1 MIIDTLENASR
12 YFMLHPSLE
21 QAFDFLENID
31 DEDFPEGKNE
41 LVADHLFVNGMIR
54 DTKNYEDSIW
64 ESHDKFMDIH
74 FLADGEERIFYAD
87 GSEMKIAQPYN
98 AEKDMTVYEGNGVEI
113 FVPDNGFVIFFPG
126 EIHKAMVHT
135 GTIKKIKKAVVKLG
149 ME

>member
-31 DEDFPEGKNE
+31 DDDFPEGKNE
-41 LVADHLFVNGMIR
+41 LVADHLFVNGMIS

-98 AEKDMTVYEGNGVEI
+98 AEKDKTVYEGNGVEI

-126 EIHKAMVHT
+126 EIHKAMVQT

-149 ME
+149 MD

>member
-1 MIIDTLENASR
+1 MIS
-12 YFMLHPSLE
+12 
-21 QAFDFLENID
+21 
-31 DEDFPEGKNE
+31 
-41 LVADHLFVNGMIR
+41 

-98 AEKDMTVYEGNGVEI
+98 AEKEMTVYEGNGVEI

-126 EIHKAMVHT
+126 EIHKAMVQT

-149 ME
+149 MD

>member
-31 DEDFPEGKNE
+31 DDDFPEGKNE
-41 LVADHLFVNGMIR
+41 LVADHLFVNGMIS

-98 AEKDMTVYEGNGVEI
+98 AEKEMTVYEGNGVEI

-126 EIHKAMVHT
+126 EIHKAMVQT

-149 ME
+149 MD